1 MENTM
6 AETLHDRFQAIR
18 SEIRALDE
26 QGVLAGDD
34 ARRMA
39 ELITDAKG
47 VKAQI
52 EQRGEVAD
60 LDAWAGRSTG
70 VPGVAS
76 VQAVRASGAT
86 TLERKGDTVSLADE
100 YGEGMVDAK
109 TRSVIG
115 TPEYRDAFRTYLRQ
129 GNNAPATAFRTLQEA
144 SDTSGGYLVPED
156 VLARVIS
163 REPTPTRVAGR
174 VTQLATGRD
183 VMTIPQMRYSTD
195 DLYTSGIRAT
205 WTGEIPASATTAQV
219 TDPVFGNTRINVYTA
234 MLSIP
239 MTNDMI
245 EDANFPLVSY
255 VSGKFGE
262 TIDLLK
268 DNMVLNGTGIGQPT
282 GILVNPAGDANQP
295 KVVVSGSA
303 STLTTAGIINTAFA
317 LPEQYDDNACWVFN
331 KVSTGKTIANLLDTT
346 NRPIWGMGVDD
357 AGLQSGYMKRPL
369 VGYPVVYSGF
379 MPNVAANAYP
389 AIFGNLSGYYL
400 VNRIG
405 FSIQVLREISAQ
417 VNQIVILGRVRF
429 GGVLAE
435 PWKVFA
441 HQCHT

>member
-1 MENTM
+1 M

-26 QGVLAGDD
+26 KGVLAGDD

-86 TLERKGDTVSLADE
+86 TLERKGDMVSLADE

-109 TRSVIG
+109 TRSIIG

-174 VTQLATGRD
+174 VTQLSTGRD

-303 STLTTAGIINTAFA
+303 STLTTAGII
-317 LPEQYDDNACWVFN
+317 
-331 KVSTGKTIANLLDTT
+331 
-346 NRPIWGMGVDD
+346 
-357 AGLQSGYMKRPL
+357 
-369 VGYPVVYSGF
+369 
-379 MPNVAANAYP
+379 
-389 AIFGNLSGYYL
+389 
-400 VNRIG
+400 
-405 FSIQVLREISAQ
+405 
-417 VNQIVILGRVRF
+417 
-429 GGVLAE
+429 
-435 PWKVFA
+435 
-441 HQCHT
+441 